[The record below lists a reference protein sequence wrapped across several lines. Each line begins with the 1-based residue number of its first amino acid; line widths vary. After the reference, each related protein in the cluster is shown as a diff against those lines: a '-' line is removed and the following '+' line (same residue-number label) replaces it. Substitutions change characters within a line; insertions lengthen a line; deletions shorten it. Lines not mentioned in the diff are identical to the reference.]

1 MIFKSHSKGE
11 LVIATD
17 LNKLTNIADI
27 LRSAIPV
34 QKYSYEVSDIEDV
47 LKELNN
53 AIVAGAQAMAHDA
66 QVAQELVEHRE
77 KKATQLA
84 IETKA
89 NIEAK
94 RAS

>member
-1 MIFKSHSKGE
+1 
-11 LVIATD
+11 
-17 LNKLTNIADI
+17 
-27 LRSAIPV
+27 
-34 QKYSYEVSDIEDV
+34 
-47 LKELNN
+47 
-53 AIVAGAQAMAHDA
+53 MAHDA